1 MYNTIRCVFFTRDTV
16 KRLWLSPDEKQPG
29 PNLPYEEGNAMLVH
43 LMLELY
49 NCDRELLSNEPLIRR
64 VLDEYPGRVDM
75 EKVSPVHLYDIETSN
90 PLDAGLSGFVVIA
103 QSHISLHAWPE
114 YGEVDIDI
122 CSCKEFS
129 QEDAIAFAKEMFQT
143 DDVESH
149 FVVRATRS
157 LRPEEPDPVRFAEA
171 MAARRNRAAGLAPAE
186 VG

>member
-1 MYNTIRCVFFTRDTV
+1 
-16 KRLWLSPDEKQPG
+16 
-29 PNLPYEEGNAMLVH
+29 MLVH

-49 NCDRELLSNEPLIRR
+49 NIERETLSNEPLMRR
-64 VLDEYPGRVDM
+64 VLDKYPSRIGM

-103 QSHISLHAWPE
+103 QSHVSLHAWPE

-129 QEDAIAFAKEMFQT
+129 QEDAIAFAKEIFLT
-143 DDVESH
+143 DDVEAH

-157 LRPEEPDPVRFAEA
+157 LRPQEPNPACLE
-171 MAARRNRAAGLAPAE
+171 AGLAKAGG
-186 VG
+186 VR

>member
-1 MYNTIRCVFFTRDTV
+1 
-16 KRLWLSPDEKQPG
+16 
-29 PNLPYEEGNAMLVH
+29 MLVH

-49 NCDRELLSNEPLIRR
+49 NIDREILSNESLMRR
-64 VLDEYPGRVDM
+64 VLDEYPARVDM

-129 QEDAIAFAKEMFQT
+129 QEDAIAFAKEIFQS
-143 DDVESH
+143 DDVEAH

-157 LRPEEPDPVRFAEA
+157 RRPTEPDPVRYEQAL
-171 MAARRNRAAGLAPAE
+171 AARIARATKLPAE
-186 VG
+186 VR

>member
-1 MYNTIRCVFFTRDTV
+1 
-16 KRLWLSPDEKQPG
+16 
-29 PNLPYEEGNAMLVH
+29 MLVH

-49 NCDRELLSNEPLIRR
+49 NIDRDILTDEALLKRTLNELPER
-64 VLDEYPGRVDM
+64 VAM

-90 PLDAGLSGFVVIA
+90 PLDAGMSGFVVIA
-103 QSHISLHAWPE
+103 QSHVSMHAWPE

-129 QEDAIAFAKEMFQT
+129 QEDAINYAKEVFKT
-143 DDVESH
+143 DDVETH

-157 LRPEEPDPVRFAEA
+157 LRPEEPDPARYAQA
-171 MAARRNRAAGLAPAE
+171 MQARRLAKLG

>member
-1 MYNTIRCVFFTRDTV
+1 
-16 KRLWLSPDEKQPG
+16 
-29 PNLPYEEGNAMLVH
+29 MLVH

-49 NCDRELLSNEPLIRR
+49 NCDPKILSDEPHIRR
-64 VLDEYPGRVDM
+64 VLDEYPARIGM

-103 QSHISLHAWPE
+103 QSHVSLHAWPE
-114 YGEVDIDI
+114 YREVDIDI

-143 DDVESH
+143 EDVEVH

-157 LRPEEPDPVRFAEA
+157 LRPEEPDHVRYEEA
-171 MAARRNRAAGLAPAE
+171 LAARRAKANA
-186 VG
+186 VGVS

>member
-1 MYNTIRCVFFTRDTV
+1 
-16 KRLWLSPDEKQPG
+16 
-29 PNLPYEEGNAMLVH
+29 MLVH

-49 NCDRELLSNEPLIRR
+49 NIEREILSNEPLVRN
-64 VLDEYPGRVDM
+64 VLDEYPSRIGM

-103 QSHISLHAWPE
+103 QSHVSLHAWPE

-129 QEDAIAFAKEMFQT
+129 QEDAIAFAKEIFLT
-143 DDVESH
+143 DDVEAH

-157 LRPEEPDPVRFAEA
+157 LRPQEPDPVRLEQAL
-171 MAARRNRAAGLAPAE
+171 AARLAKAGAR
-186 VG
+186 

>member
-1 MYNTIRCVFFTRDTV
+1 
-16 KRLWLSPDEKQPG
+16 
-29 PNLPYEEGNAMLVH
+29 MLVH

-49 NCDRELLSNEPLIRR
+49 GCDRHILSDEALVHR
-64 VLDEYPGRVDM
+64 VLDEYPAHVDM
-75 EKVSPVHLYDIETSN
+75 EKVSPVHLYQIEPSN

-129 QEDAIAFAKEMFQT
+129 QEDAITFAKQMFQT

-149 FVVRATRS
+149 FVVRGTRS
-157 LRPEEPDPVRFAEA
+157 LRPETPDPERYEAA
-171 MAARRNRAAGLAPAE
+171 MAVRMARLA
-186 VG
+186 VR

>member
-1 MYNTIRCVFFTRDTV
+1 
-16 KRLWLSPDEKQPG
+16 
-29 PNLPYEEGNAMLVH
+29 MLVH

-49 NCDRELLSNEPLIRR
+49 NCDRELLSNESLLRQ
-64 VLDEYPGRVDM
+64 VLDRYPGRVGM

-90 PLDAGLSGFVVIA
+90 PLDAGMSGFVVIA

-114 YGEVDIDI
+114 YNEVDIDI

-129 QEDAIAFAKEMFQT
+129 QEDAIAFAREAFQT

-157 LRPEEPDPVRFAEA
+157 LRPEEPDPVRYEAA
-171 MAARRNRAAGLAPAE
+171 MAARLART
-186 VG
+186 GGR

>member
-1 MYNTIRCVFFTRDTV
+1 MILSKQKGYILYKHNTLGGI
-16 KRLWLSPDEKQPG
+16 
-29 PNLPYEEGNAMLVH
+29 AMLVH

-49 NCDRELLSNEPLIRR
+49 NIDRETLSNEPLIRS
-64 VLDEYPGRVDM
+64 VLDQYPGRVGM

-129 QEDAIAFAKEMFQT
+129 QEDATAFARDIFQT
-143 DDVESH
+143 NDVESH

-157 LRPEEPDPVRFAEA
+157 LRPEEPDPIRYEQVMATRLTKTGVR
-171 MAARRNRAAGLAPAE
+171 
-186 VG
+186 

>member
-1 MYNTIRCVFFTRDTV
+1 
-16 KRLWLSPDEKQPG
+16 
-29 PNLPYEEGNAMLVH
+29 MLVH

-49 NCDRELLSNEPLIRR
+49 NIEREILSNEPLVRN
-64 VLDEYPGRVDM
+64 VLDEYPSRIGM

-103 QSHISLHAWPE
+103 QSHVSLHAWPE

-129 QEDAIAFAKEMFQT
+129 QEDAIAFAKEIFLT
-143 DDVESH
+143 DDVEAH

-157 LRPEEPDPVRFAEA
+157 LRPQEPEPGALR
-171 MAARRNRAAGLAPAE
+171 ARSGRTFS
-186 VG
+186 

>member
-1 MYNTIRCVFFTRDTV
+1 
-16 KRLWLSPDEKQPG
+16 
-29 PNLPYEEGNAMLVH
+29 MLVH

-49 NCDRELLSNEPLIRR
+49 NCDRSILSNEPLIRR
-64 VLDEYPGRVDM
+64 VLDEYPARVAM

-129 QEDAIAFAKEMFQT
+129 QEVAIAFAKEMFQSN
-143 DDVESH
+143 DVEAH
-149 FVVRATRS
+149 FVVRGNRS
-157 LRPEEPDPVRFAEA
+157 LRPDVPDPARYEAA
-171 MAARRNRAAGLAPAE
+171 MAARLAKSG
-186 VG
+186 VR

>member
-1 MYNTIRCVFFTRDTV
+1 
-16 KRLWLSPDEKQPG
+16 
-29 PNLPYEEGNAMLVH
+29 MLVH

-49 NCDRELLSNEPLIRR
+49 GCDRQVLSNETLIRR
-64 VLDEYPGRVDM
+64 VLDEYPGRVEM

-129 QEDAIAFAKEMFQT
+129 QQEAIAFAKEMFQSE
-143 DDVESH
+143 DVEAH
-149 FVVRATRS
+149 FVVRGNRS
-157 LRPEEPDPVRFAEA
+157 LRPESPDPARYAEA
-171 MAARRNRAAGLAPAE
+171 MTARRASRLQE
-186 VG
+186 VR